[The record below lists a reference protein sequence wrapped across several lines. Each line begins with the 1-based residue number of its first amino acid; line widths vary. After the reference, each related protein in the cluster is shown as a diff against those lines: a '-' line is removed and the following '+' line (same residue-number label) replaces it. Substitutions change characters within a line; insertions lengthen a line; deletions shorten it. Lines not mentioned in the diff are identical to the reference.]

1 MMKNSMKLVLIT
13 VLAGLALGCASTRDV
28 PMTVHSDPLGAI
40 VLMQTGYED
49 GTQSD
54 WIMLGNSPMQVTR
67 NFGTKST
74 TSVSLRVIKE
84 GYFEQVKT
92 WEIGDFLS
100 ENKEQGRVVWVPHLV
115 ESKADN

>member
-1 MMKNSMKLVLIT
+1 MMKKSMKLISIT
-13 VLAGLALGCASTRDV
+13 LLAGLALGCASTRDV

-40 VLMQTGYED
+40 VLMQTGDED

-54 WIMLGNSPMQVTR
+54 WIMLGNSPMQITR

-115 ESKADN
+115 ESKAGN